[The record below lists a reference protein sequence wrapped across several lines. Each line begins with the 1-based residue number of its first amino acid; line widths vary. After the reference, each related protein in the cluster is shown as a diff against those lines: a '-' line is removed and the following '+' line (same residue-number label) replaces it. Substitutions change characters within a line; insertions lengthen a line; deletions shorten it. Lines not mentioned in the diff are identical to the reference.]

1 MCMACL
7 DEASAEL
14 LDAWVGV
21 IKLRVIIRSRTN
33 PCDFEIR
40 PWHTPEVLTIEEAGG
55 YEHDCMSDEVCIKV
69 HNRQDY
75 DWYNQAVSFLQYRD
89 TDTGEWTDLRWVQ
102 RNITLDE
109 PDSSPGICQCGEVI
123 DTNEDECTDCR
134 FERVGER
141 LEIATRGHMPAAK
154 RAVARVVENRR

>member
-1 MCMACL
+1 MCWDCL

-14 LDAWVGV
+14 LDALVEV
-21 IKLRVIIRSRTN
+21 IRLRVIIRSRTN

-40 PWHTPEVLTIEEAGG
+40 PWHTPEVFTIEEAGG
-55 YEHDCMSDEVCIKV
+55 YEHNPMSDEVCIKV
-69 HNRQDY
+69 HNRDDY
-75 DWYNQAVSFLQYRD
+75 NWYNKAESFLQYRD
-89 TDTGEWTDLRWVQ
+89 PDTGEWKDLRWVQ

-109 PDSSPGICQCGEVI
+109 PDSPPGTCPCGEVI
-123 DTNEDECTDCR
+123 VTEQEECADCR

-154 RAVARVVENRR
+154 RAVARMVENRR